1 MTKSNQTYERYNDE
15 AAFTINQFIHESD
28 RDDLPDLDT
37 PDLTIAAT
45 QWVLDQRA
53 RWAKSYVTLK
63 CLAMAQRV
71 QVLTVCGLIPE
82 ASGEKLLHALK
93 EERPRPVGPNDAV
106 HPKKRQQQ
114 KPSRSVRN
122 RTLRKVIA
130 SLSGDDDEFNVWIA
144 GSLRIGS
151 RNGWRPCEQF
161 GMRLDGNILSGPA
174 EKFSRVDTEDTE
186 NTEASKKKIGG
197 PHDRGL
203 FERLEIVVGERYP
216 KKIITA
222 LREWIARAPHWL
234 QVYGGSE
241 ALLAA
246 MRERINRACEREGVK
261 AFPPYAL
268 RHFAI
273 ASMKRSGRSKA
284 EIAAVVNH
292 LSDRTAGENYRRG
305 TSGIRRPR
313 AMFSVAPARIA
324 EVRKSKRSFAESR
337 LRRERGRKPVQ

>member
-15 AAFTINQFIHESD
+15 AALTINQFIHESD

-45 QWVLDQRA
+45 QWVLDQRD

-63 CLAMAQRV
+63 CLAMTQRV
-71 QVLTVCGLIPE
+71 QQFAACGLIPE
-82 ASGEKLLHALK
+82 ANGKKLLHALK
-93 EERPRPVGPNDAV
+93 EERPRPVGANDAV

-144 GSLRIGS
+144 GLLRIGS
-151 RNGWRPCEQF
+151 HVGWRPRELF
-161 GMRLDGNILSGPA
+161 EVRLDGNILTGPA
-174 EKFSRVDTEDTE
+174 EKFSRVDTEGTEDTK
-186 NTEASKKKIGG
+186 ASKKKIGG
-197 PHDRGL
+197 PRDRGL

-222 LREWIARAPHWL
+222 LRAWIARAPHWL
-234 QVYGGSE
+234 QGYGGSE

-246 MRERINRACEREGVK
+246 MRGRINRACEREGVK
-261 AFPPYAL
+261 PFPPYAL

-284 EIAAVVNH
+284 EIAAIVNH
-292 LSDRTAGENYRRG
+292 LSDRTAGENYSRG

-324 EVRKSKRSFAESR
+324 EVRKSERSFAESR
-337 LRRERGRKPVQ
+337 VRREKRL

>member
-1 MTKSNQTYERYNDE
+1 TNQTYERYNDE
-15 AAFTINQFIHESD
+15 AALTINQFIHESD

-45 QWVLDQRA
+45 QWVLDQRD

-71 QVLTVCGLIPE
+71 HVLTVCGLIPD

-93 EERPRPVGPNDAV
+93 AERPRPAGTTDAM
-106 HPKKRQQQ
+106 HPKKREQQ
-114 KPSRSVRN
+114 KPSRTVRN
-122 RTLRKVIA
+122 RILRKVIA
-130 SLSGDDDEFNVWIA
+130 SLCGDDDEFNMWIA
-144 GSLRIGS
+144 GLLRIGS
-151 RNGWRPCEQF
+151 RNGWRPCELF
-161 GMRLDGNILSGPA
+161 GMRLDGNVLSGPA
-174 EKFSRVDTEDTE
+174 EKFSRVDTEGTE
-186 NTEASKKKIGG
+186 NTEVSKKKIGG
-197 PHDRGL
+197 PRDRGL

-216 KKIITA
+216 KKIIAA
-222 LREWIARAPHWL
+222 LRAWTTRAPHWL
-234 QVYGGSE
+234 EVYGGSQ

-246 MRERINRACEREGVK
+246 IRERIRRACEGEGVK
-261 AFPPYAL
+261 LFSPYAL

-273 ASMKRSGRSKA
+273 ASMKRSGRGKA
-284 EIAAVVNH
+284 EIAAIVNH
-292 LSDRTAGENYRRG
+292 LSDRTAGENYGRG

-337 LRRERGRKPVQ
+337 VRRERGRKPVQ